1 MKDILEKKGNS
12 IIQHGKDND
21 RVYVLKSHEENYID
35 FVCFLDELALKK
47 KYGKIFVKIN
57 EDYKKVFLENKY
69 VQEAFIPKFYLG
81 KKGACFL
88 SKFLSKDRQNFR
100 DKNEIFKV
108 TQFVLEKSSKAKQI
122 ILSSKYKIK
131 KMTKEN
137 IFSMAEI
144 YKQVFES
151 YPFPIFNPEYI
162 LETMQSHIDYYGVY
176 YNQKI
181 IALSSCE
188 MDIENKNAEMTDF
201 ATILEHRG
209 NNLSFHL
216 LAKMEKEAFKKGIKT
231 FYTIARANSIGMNM
245 VFAKKGYEFAGTLV
259 NNTNIGGKI
268 ETMNVWYKNTAGI
281 LE

>member
-12 IIQHGKDND
+12 IIQHGKYND
-21 RVYVLKSHEENYID
+21 RIYVLKSDEKNYND
-35 FVCFLDELALKK
+35 FIIFLEKLAAEK

-57 EDYKKVFLENKY
+57 EDYKNFFIKNSYF
-69 VQEAFIPKFYLG
+69 QEAFIPSFYKN
-81 KKGACFL
+81 KKGVCFV
-88 SKFLSKDRQNFR
+88 SKFLSKERQNFR

-108 TQFVLEKSSKAKQI
+108 TQFVLEKSGEAKQI

-131 KMTKEN
+131 KMAKED
-137 IFSMAEI
+137 IFLMVEI

-151 YPFPIFNPEYI
+151 YPFPIFNSEYI

-176 YNQKI
+176 YNQKL

-201 ATILEHRG
+201 ATVLEHRG

-216 LAKMEKEAFKKGIKT
+216 LVTMEKEAFKKGIKT

-245 VFAKKGYEFAGTLV
+245 AFAKNGYEFAGTLV
-259 NNTNIGGKI
+259 NNSNIGGKI
-268 ETMNVWYKNTAGI
+268 ETMNVWYKNMSGKQ
-281 LE
+281 